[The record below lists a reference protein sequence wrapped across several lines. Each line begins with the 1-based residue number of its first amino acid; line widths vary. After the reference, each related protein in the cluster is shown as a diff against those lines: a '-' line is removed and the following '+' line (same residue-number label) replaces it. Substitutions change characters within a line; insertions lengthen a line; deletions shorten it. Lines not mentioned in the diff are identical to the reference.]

1 MIVRIILF
9 LIVFSVSSISFAAP
23 VNINQASAEQISEAL
38 NGIGPSKAAA
48 IIEYREENGPFRSV
62 DELTGVKGIGQK
74 IIDKNRANIIVKPD
88 DDMSS

>member
-1 MIVRIILF
+1 MILRAILL
-9 LIVFSVSSISFAAP
+9 LIVFSISCTAFAAP

-48 IIEYREENGPFRSV
+48 IIEYREENGPFQSI

-74 IIDKNRANIIVKPD
+74 IIDKNRVNIIVKPG